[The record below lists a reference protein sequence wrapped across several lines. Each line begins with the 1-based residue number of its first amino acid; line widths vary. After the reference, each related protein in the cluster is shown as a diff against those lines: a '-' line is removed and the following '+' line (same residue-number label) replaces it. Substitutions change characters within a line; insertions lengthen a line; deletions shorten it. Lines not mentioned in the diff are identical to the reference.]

1 MKTILNKY
9 GFAVMSV
16 SVVIGYFLFT
26 GGVMNTAVVITP
38 PNMTMISNGNT
49 TVGAQFSSTRFE
61 VWEQH
66 AYDTKPGQQCDFGPP
81 PHLVDVDD
89 PIEPYPIPEV
99 EYSTK
104 LNSPGAVASDWTKIT
119 TESNI
124 SQRWGPFFFTVK
136 TSFNAPGVYTVTV
149 RARSKRNAGYSNYT
163 ERVFGVTVTGT
174 APLPPKRYTFN
185 RLLAEYRD
193 ASGGTISAT
202 QVIFTDPA
210 NQYFELKGD
219 DKIDMVFKWKPTA
232 ADIQAV
238 PDLEANYDIR
248 DLNKT
253 YQVLNKAPS
262 GTTPFW
268 SYKIKYD
275 ETRVVEFE
283 FIEDAL
289 NGNLYATKP
298 AKAGNGTTIRL
309 IFQFRK

>member
-1 MKTILNKY
+1 MKNIFKKY
-9 GFAVMSV
+9 GYAIMSV
-16 SVVIGYFLFT
+16 SMILLYFVIT
-26 GGVMNTAVVITP
+26 GGVTATTVTSPGIRKDPLTSTALTVGQPGGFYFLIDDKAEADTYKETVCNPIGWEETTLTITP
-38 PNMTMISNGNT
+38 EMP
-49 TVGAQFSSTRFE
+49 V
-61 VWEQH
+61 
-66 AYDTKPGQQCDFGPP
+66 
-81 PHLVDVDD
+81 L
-89 PIEPYPIPEV
+89 
-99 EYSTK
+99 EYCVK
-104 LNSPGAVASDWTKIT
+104 DNSPGIPLTGWAGRYLQP
-119 TESNI
+119 SNI
-124 SQRWGPFFFTVK
+124 PSPTGFPTYTGNFHLTFNTPGLKTVY
-136 TSFNAPGVYTVTV
+136 V
-149 RARSKRNAGYSNYT
+149 RSKVKRKSGESAWAYDSVKVN
-163 ERVFGVTVTGT
+163 VTGT
-174 APLPPKRYTFN
+174 APLPLKKYTFM

-219 DKIDMVFKWKPTA
+219 DKIDMVFKWKPSA

-238 PDLEANYDIR
+238 PDFETNYDIR

-268 SYKIKYD
+268 SYKIIYD